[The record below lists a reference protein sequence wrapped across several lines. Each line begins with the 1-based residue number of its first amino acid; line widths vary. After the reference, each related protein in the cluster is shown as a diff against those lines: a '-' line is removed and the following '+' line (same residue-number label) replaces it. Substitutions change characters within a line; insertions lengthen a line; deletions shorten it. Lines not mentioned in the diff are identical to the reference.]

1 MALAAEC
8 GGGYVGV
15 CWGVVLIAG
24 YGLGVGREGDFLGL
38 RLISTCFVDHDYM
51 RRILGLLLR

>member
-8 GGGYVGV
+8 GRGYVGV
-15 CWGVVLIAG
+15 CWRVVLSADG
-24 YGLGVGREGDFLGL
+24 GLGVGREGDFVGL